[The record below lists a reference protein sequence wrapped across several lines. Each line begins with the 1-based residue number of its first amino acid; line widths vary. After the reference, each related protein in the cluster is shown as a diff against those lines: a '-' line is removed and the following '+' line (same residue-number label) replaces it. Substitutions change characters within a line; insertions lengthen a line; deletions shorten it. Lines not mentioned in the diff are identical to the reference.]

1 MRIQKGLKE
10 YLRGITFSNGLKM
23 KIAGSEPNILFRFD
37 LIKHYITK
45 KTVIHL
51 GCADHYSLINDKSQ
65 NKCWLHD
72 IIAKDAVKCLG
83 IDISNEAVEYL
94 KNVLGYRDIICAD
107 IIREPNSL
115 ILKEKKWD
123 YLLIG
128 EVLEHID
135 NPVYFLTRIKDL
147 YSGHID
153 RIILTVPNA
162 FSIYNIISSLHHEEN
177 INSDHRYWFTPYT
190 LAKIAS
196 ISGMEIEDFYFCENA
211 EQKIKGLK
219 LLFHPKVLFKY
230 FLLKRYPAFRETI
243 FIILNLT
250 SPEEG

>member
-1 MRIQKGLKE
+1 MKIQKGLNG
-10 YLRGITFSNGLKM
+10 YLGGITFSNELKM
-23 KIAGSEPNILFRFD
+23 KIADSEPNILFRFD
-37 LIKHYITK
+37 LIKQYVTK

-51 GCADHYSLINDKSQ
+51 GCADHHSLINEKSQ

-72 IIAKDAVKCLG
+72 IIIHEAVKCLG
-83 IDISNEAVEYL
+83 IEINNEAVEYL
-94 KNVLGYRDIICAD
+94 KNSLGYQDIICAD

-115 ILKEKKWD
+115 ILEQKWD

-128 EVLEHID
+128 EVLEHVD
-135 NPVYFLTRIKDL
+135 NPVYFLTRIKYL

-153 RIILTVPNA
+153 KIILTVPNA
-162 FSIYNIISSLHHEEN
+162 FSFYNIISSLHHEEN

-196 ISGMEIEDFYFCENA
+196 ISGMEIEDFYFCEISK
-211 EQKIKGLK
+211 QKIIGFK
-219 LLFHPKVLFKY
+219 LLLHPKVLLKY

-243 FIILNLT
+243 FIILKI
-250 SPEEG
+250 GD